1 MSGASAAVTKAHR
14 VGHWVGAIVIIAD
27 VIGRLRRRSIVAG
40 GADGILEIRVHSDDP
55 TPSAALTTKGN
66 RDAQG
71 PQNALRAPQPA
82 GQRAGILRPAAA
94 SAQSAVSGKIG
105 PSPQRVGG
113 ASRPGVALGP

>member
-1 MSGASAAVTKAHR
+1 VSGASAAVTKAYR
-14 VGHWVGAIVIIAD
+14 VGHSSAGC
-27 VIGRLRRRSIVAG
+27 GGGPIVAD

-71 PQNALRAPQPA
+71 PQNALSAPQPA

-105 PSPQRVGG
+105 PSPQQVGG
-113 ASRPGVALGP
+113 NAS